1 MSAIATSKQNAENAK
16 MAAILKKIVS
26 AKQNQDNVEVALD
39 QGRAQGRDDLVS
51 ELRSVA
57 QSEYPEWAQKQAE
70 QESLDANMRNG
81 LDSYRRGVS
90 APQAPSTPGNSRGFF
105 GGLYDRFT
113 NNAEDTQEQ
122 DPYAAQA
129 AQQLES
135 LRNNASNNAFNK
147 AKRMGDTTAD
157 NVNTQMIIENKKAG
171 L

>member
-16 MAAILKKIVS
+16 KAATLDKLVS
-26 AKQNQDNVEVALD
+26 AKQSQDNVEVALD
-39 QGRAQGRDDLVS
+39 QGRTQGRDGLIS

-57 QSEYPEWAQKQAE
+57 QRQVPEWAQQQAA

-81 LDSYRRGVS
+81 LDSYRRGAS
-90 APQAPSTPGNSRGFF
+90 APQAPDTTSGFF
-105 GGLYDRFT
+105 GGLYDSFT
-113 NNAEDTQEQ
+113 NNTADTQEQ

-135 LRNNASNNAFNK
+135 LRNNARTNAFNN
-147 AKRMGDTTAD
+147 AQRMGDMSED
-157 NVNTQMIIENKKAG
+157 NINTQMIIENNKAG